1 MTELTT
7 RASSNCA
14 AGPRDEAVRRP
25 RVAMV
30 AAAFPKLS
38 ETFLFNKF
46 VGLLESG
53 VDVHVVC
60 GRSEE
65 KEWRNYSGVANNK
78 GLRSRVGQVWPHRP
92 RWLAAVLWPIALLFT
107 LAMRPAATWR
117 YFRETWR
124 KLGWRCLN
132 TFYLDA
138 PLIRLQP
145 DIVHFEFGTLALE
158 RTHLREA
165 LPAKLVVSFRGFDLN
180 FAGLENPH
188 YYADVW
194 RSVSGVHCLGE
205 DLWRRAQRR
214 GCPSDMPHALIPPAI
229 DMERFRADE
238 NRAEPATI
246 SPERPLRILS
256 VGRLHWNKGHEYALQ
271 AVHQL
276 RAMGVSCEFRI
287 AGDGDY
293 FEPLSFAIHELQLS
307 SIVVLLGALQQA
319 QVRDQMLW
327 ADVFL
332 HAAMSEGFCNSVLEA
347 QSMQLPVVCSDA
359 GGLGENVQDGVT
371 GFVVPRR
378 DPAALAAKL
387 ALLADDPSLRA
398 RMGRAGRQRVQ
409 ELYRLDRQIE
419 AFARWYDDLLGPA
432 RRVTSTDRELP
443 PELALDTPEVV
454 VRSNG

>member
-1 MTELTT
+1 
-7 RASSNCA
+7 
-14 AGPRDEAVRRP
+14 
-25 RVAMV
+25 MV

-60 GRSEE
+60 GRSDE

-78 GLRSRVGQVWPHRP
+78 GLRCRVSQVWPHRP

-158 RTHLREA
+158 RTHLRDA
-165 LPAKLVVSFRGFDLN
+165 LPARLVVSFRGFDLN
-180 FAGLENPH
+180 FAELENPH

-214 GCPSDMPHALIPPAI
+214 GCPSDMPHVLIPPAI
-229 DMERFRADE
+229 DVERFRADK

-246 SPERPLRILS
+246 SSARPLRILS
-256 VGRLHWNKGHEYALQ
+256 VGRLHWKKGHEYALL
-271 AVHQL
+271 AVVKL
-276 RAMGVSCEFRI
+276 RDAGVPCELRI
-287 AGDGDY
+287 VGDGDY
-293 FEPLSFAIHELQLS
+293 FEALTFAIHELELGEA
-307 SIVVLLGALQQA
+307 VRLLGALGHE
-319 QVRDQMLW
+319 QVREQMAW

-332 HAAMSEGFCNSVLEA
+332 HAAVSEGFCNSVLEA
-347 QSMQLPVVCSDA
+347 QAMELPVVCSDA
-359 GGLGENVQDGVT
+359 DGLDENVRDGVT

-378 DPAALAAKL
+378 NPAALAAKL
-387 ALLADDPSLRA
+387 ALLTDDPSLRA
-398 RMGRAGRQRVQ
+398 RMGTAGRRRVK
-409 ELYRLDRQIE
+409 EAYRLDRQIE
-419 AFARWYDDLLGPA
+419 AFARWYDDLLRPMPHRA
-432 RRVTSTDRELP
+432 PPNCELS
-443 PELALDTPEVV
+443 PELALGSPEVV
-454 VRSNG
+454 VRANG